1 MSMSEACKP
10 RQASSYIADDESV
23 SIMFLP
29 CGVISFES
37 GHVRD
42 RYCARCN
49 RFIAKNFL
57 ELKHPARSADRDDG
71 RGREGRQAV
80 ARSSADDPSS

>member
-1 MSMSEACKP
+1 MSTNQACKP
-10 RQASSYIADDESV
+10 RQASSYIADDYSV

-29 CGVISFES
+29 CGVISFEP

-49 RFIAKNFL
+49 RFIIKNFL
-57 ELKHPARSADRDDG
+57 ERNRTAARGDG
-71 RGREGRQAV
+71 RQEDRQF
-80 ARSSADDPSS
+80 

>member
-1 MSMSEACKP
+1 MSTNETCKP
-10 RQASSYIADDESV
+10 RQVSSFIADDDSV

-29 CGVISFES
+29 CGVISFEP

-49 RFIAKNFL
+49 RFIIKNFI
-57 ELKHPARSADRDDG
+57 ELKHSDG
-71 RGREGRQAV
+71 RAGRREGRQQD
-80 ARSSADDPSS
+80 RQF